1 MHTHIQ
7 KCATHTSTHKC
18 INSMSVHNTYTTRT
32 NTHSQI
38 HTHIQPA
45 GFPGGAAVKNP
56 PADVGDP
63 RHVDLILGSGRSPG
77 EGNCYPLQYS
87 CLGNPKDRQRSL
99 ADYSPWDCKE
109 SDTDERAHTHTPHTY
124 IDTHLKLNGA
134 SALGKG
140 MVPPFTPVPSALCR
154 QPRRAQT

>member
-1 MHTHIQ
+1 
-7 KCATHTSTHKC
+7 
-18 INSMSVHNTYTTRT
+18 MSVHNTYTTRT

-77 EGNCYPLQYS
+77 EGNGYPLQYS
-87 CLGNPKDRQRSL
+87 CLGNMNRGG
-99 ADYSPWDCKE
+99 WW
-109 SDTDERAHTHTPHTY
+109 
-124 IDTHLKLNGA
+124 
-134 SALGKG
+134 
-140 MVPPFTPVPSALCR
+140 VPVYGVATSRTRLPD
-154 QPRRAQT
+154 